1 MRLRLPGAASGAA
14 RPPRR
19 PSVSLRGLAVVLLA
33 AAACSGD
40 PSGAAPNTT
49 PTVVLESP
57 AAGLTFAGGDEIV
70 VRLSATDEEDG
81 PVSAERLAWWSD
93 LHHSVHT
100 HPFVPRTAG
109 TGGTVTVPRVG
120 HPETDVFYRV
130 YASATDA
137 AGAAD
142 TVWVDIAP
150 RLTTID
156 VSTLPAGL
164 LITVDGQPRSTPFS
178 VASVVGMERP
188 LGAVTPQIFGDS
200 LWEFTGWSDAGDTVH
215 AVTAPD
221 GPVSLAATF
230 VATGGA
236 NFRPTVTVTAP
247 AAGAT
252 VTEGTP
258 VNLQASAAD
267 ADGTVVRVQFLV
279 DDIVIGEDEVA
290 PFGLSWA
297 PESPLGERSLRA
309 RAFDAEGAFTLSAAV
324 AITVQSMADGDAQA
338 PVVALTSPAGGT
350 RDLVGPVQ
358 LTATAS
364 DNIGVTLVE
373 FEVDGLPLASDDTA
387 PFSATL
393 ASTASYTAG
402 AHVLRARARDAK
414 ANWSPWSSAVVTF
427 GDLALP
433 PSFQRTVIAS
443 GFSSVLTSIAFA
455 ADGRIFVTSQEGE
468 VRVVKNGVMLPT
480 PFAVVDALNEG
491 ERGLVGITLDPAFTV
506 NGYVYIYY
514 TTLEGGAHN
523 RISRF
528 TANGDVAA
536 PGSEVTLMDLP
547 ALSDA
552 RRHNGGAMHFGPDD
566 GKLYVAVGDDG
577 VSANAQSR
585 TSLFGKILRL
595 NSNGTIPSDNPS
607 MGTSGI
613 YRAIWAMGLRN
624 PYTFA
629 FHPLTG
635 RMHINDVGQET
646 WEEVNLGRAGANYG
660 WPESEGPT
668 DNPAFDAPILALRH
682 ADSPTL
688 FESFAV
694 VGGAFYNPQLN
705 MFGAEY
711 VGNYFFADYVFGWIY
726 RMDVDA
732 DDAVYAFAQTGG
744 SITGLGVAPDGSLYV
759 LAGTALERITR

>member
-1 MRLRLPGAASGAA
+1 MRLRLPGAASPAA

-19 PSVSLRGLAVVLLA
+19 PSVYLRVPAFGLLA

-40 PSGAAPNTT
+40 PSGAAPNTA

-70 VRLSATDEEDG
+70 VRLSATDAEDG
-81 PVSAERLAWWSD
+81 LVPAERLAWWSD

-100 HPFVPRTAG
+100 HPFMPRTAG
-109 TGGTVTVPRVG
+109 AGSTVTVPRVG
-120 HPETDVFYRV
+120 HPETNVFYRI

-142 TVWVDIAP
+142 TVWIDIPP
-150 RLTTID
+150 RLTTIE
-156 VSTLPAGL
+156 VSSVPAGL
-164 LITVDGQPRSTPFS
+164 TITLDGQPRTTPFA
-178 VASVVGMERP
+178 VESVVGMERP
-188 LGAVTPQIFGDS
+188 LGAVTPQILGDS
-200 LWEFTGWSDAGDTVH
+200 LWEFTGWSDAGDTLH

-221 GPVSLAATF
+221 GAMSLTASF
-230 VATGGA
+230 VATGDA
-236 NFRPTVTVTAP
+236 NFRPTVAVAAP

-258 VNLQASAAD
+258 VDLQASAAD
-267 ADGTVVRVQFLV
+267 ADGVVVRVQFLV
-279 DDIVIGEDEVA
+279 DDVVIGEDDTA
-290 PFGLSWA
+290 PFNLSWT
-297 PESPLGERSLRA
+297 PEAPLGARTLRA
-309 RAFDAEGAFTLSAAV
+309 RAFDAEGAFTLSAV
-324 AITVQSMADGDAQA
+324 VNVTIQSMADGDAQA
-338 PVVALTSPAGGT
+338 PVVALTSPTGGT

-358 LTATAS
+358 LTATAT

-373 FEVDGLPLASDDTA
+373 FEVDGVPLSSDDTA

-393 ASTASYTAG
+393 ASTATYTSG

-414 ANWSPWSSAVVTF
+414 TNWSPWSSAVVTF
-427 GDLALP
+427 GDLSLP
-433 PSFQRTVIAS
+433 PGFQRAVIAS

-455 ADGRIFVTSQEGE
+455 NDGRIFVTSQEGE
-468 VRVVKNGVMLPT
+468 IRVVKNGAMLPT

-491 ERGLVGITLDPAFTV
+491 ERGLVGITLDPAFAV

-528 TANGDVAA
+528 TASGDVAA
-536 PGSEVTLMDLP
+536 PGSEVTLKDLP

-552 RRHNGGAMHFGPDD
+552 RRHNGGAMHFGPD

-577 VSANAQSR
+577 FSANAQSKI
-585 TSLFGKILRL
+585 SLFGKILRL
-595 NSNGTIPSDNPS
+595 NSNGTTPSDNPA
-607 MGTSGI
+607 MGTSGL

-629 FHPLTG
+629 FHPVTG

-660 WPESEGPT
+660 WPDSEGPT

-694 VGGAFYNPQLN
+694 VGGAFYNPPLN

-744 SITGLGVAPDGSLYV
+744 TITGLGVAPDGSLYV